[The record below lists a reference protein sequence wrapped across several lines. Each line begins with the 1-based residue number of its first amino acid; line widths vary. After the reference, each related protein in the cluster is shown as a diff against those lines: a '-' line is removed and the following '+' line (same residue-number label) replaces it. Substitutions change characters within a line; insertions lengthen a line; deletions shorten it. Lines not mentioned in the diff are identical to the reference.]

1 MYYNT
6 YNGGNNMDTTQIAM
20 TIFQQMKTLTP
31 APVMMSWGASKF
43 QAVRENQIKGVNED
57 YLGGLLFYVRGMKHK
72 GHVFITL
79 SLNDTY
85 TVSIGH
91 VKKGVINPKKQI
103 NEVYFDQLG
112 EIIDELIERQ
122 AEYAF

>member
-1 MYYNT
+1 
-6 YNGGNNMDTTQIAM
+6 MDITQIAT
-20 TIFQQMKTLTP
+20 TIYQQMITITP
-31 APVMMSWGASKF
+31 TPVMMSWGASKF
-43 QAVRENQIKGVNED
+43 QAVGENQIKGVNED

-72 GHVFITL
+72 GHVL
-79 SLNDTY
+79 VSLALNDTY

-91 VKKGVINPKKQI
+91 VKKGVIQPKKQI

>member
-1 MYYNT
+1 MNAK
-6 YNGGNNMDTTQIAM
+6 QIAT
-20 TIFQQMKTLTP
+20 TIFQQMKALTP

-43 QAVRENQIKGVNED
+43 QAVAENQIKGVNEN

-72 GHVFITL
+72 GHVL
-79 SLNDTY
+79 VSLALNDTY

-112 EIIDELIERQ
+112 EIIDDLIERQ